1 MNRFFDSCVLPLNI
15 DENQKLLSIGG
26 IIMEVFG
33 WDLLSLDFWSILL
46 TIIFIDLLLA
56 GDNAIVIGL
65 AARNLPK
72 GLQKKAVL
80 WGTAGAVIIRVVA
93 TMLVVSL
100 LKIPFL
106 LAIGGIL
113 LLWIAYKLLIQGDA
127 HDDIKAGSTLSSAVR
142 TIIIADAAMGLDNVI
157 AVAGAAHGDYFLV
170 VLGLLISIPI
180 VVWGSTIFI
189 KVIEKYPFIIYIG
202 SGVLAYTAAKMI
214 THAEEFK
221 SYFDGNPV
229 FTWTFVATMIVLVIV
244 GGVWTNAIR
253 TRRAQSEQPS
263 SAPKLATKKS
273 RETH

>member
-1 MNRFFDSCVLPLNI
+1 
-15 DENQKLLSIGG
+15 
-26 IIMEVFG
+26 MELFG
-33 WDLLSLDFWSILL
+33 WDLMSLEFWSILM

-72 GLQKKAVL
+72 EMQTKAVI
-80 WGTAGAVIIRVVA
+80 WGTAGAVIIRIVA

-106 LAIGGIL
+106 LAIGGVL
-113 LLWIAYKLLIQGDA
+113 LIWIAYKLLVQEEA
-127 HDDIKAGSTLSSAVR
+127 HGENVKPGTTLWAAIR
-142 TIIIADAAMGLDNVI
+142 TIVIADAAMGLDNVI

-180 VVWGSTIFI
+180 VVWGSTLFI
-189 KVIEKYPFIIYIG
+189 KIIEKFPWIIYLG

-214 THAEEFK
+214 THENEFK
-221 SYFDGNPV
+221 SYFISNPV
-229 FTWTFVATMIVLVIV
+229 LTWIFIATMVVLVMV
-244 GGVWTNAIR
+244 AGVWTNAINA
-253 TRRAQSEQPS
+253 RRKDEKVKKV
-263 SAPKLATKKS
+263 APPLATKKS

>member
-1 MNRFFDSCVLPLNI
+1 
-15 DENQKLLSIGG
+15 
-26 IIMEVFG
+26 MELFG
-33 WDLLSLDFWSILL
+33 WDLLSLNFWSLL
-46 TIIFIDLLLA
+46 MTIVFIDLLLA

-72 GLQKKAVL
+72 HLQKKAVM
-80 WGTAGAVIIRVVA
+80 WGTFGAVLIRVVA

-106 LAIGGIL
+106 LAIGGVL
-113 LLWIAYKLLIQGDA
+113 LIWIAYKLLVQQEV
-127 HDDIKAGSTLSSAVR
+127 HDNIKPGSTLWSAVQ

-189 KVIEKYPFIIYIG
+189 KIIEKYAWIIYLG

-214 THAEEFK
+214 THEAEFAGFFE
-221 SYFDGNPV
+221 GNPV
-229 FTWTFVATMIVLVIV
+229 FTWIFIATMVVLVIV
-244 GGVWTNAIR
+244 SGVWTNAIKS
-253 TRRAQSEQPS
+253 RRIQQQEKTSPT
-263 SAPKLATKKS
+263 LATKKS